1 MSHYVHPNALCE
13 SDSIG
18 AGTRVWAF
26 AHVLPGARIGR
37 DCNVCDGVFIEGD
50 VVVGD
55 RTTIKCGVQLWD
67 GVRLG
72 DDVFVGPNA
81 TFSNDL
87 FPRSRQRP
95 ERFAET
101 VVEDGA
107 SIGANATLL
116 PGVRI
121 GRGAMIGAGA
131 VVTRS
136 VPANAI
142 VVGNP
147 ARIVGY
153 VTDDDADR
161 VLAGDAG
168 QARTPRGRDGDSA
181 DGTDGAVTPASTAVA
196 GGGSSGDAGAG
207 GARMVRLPRFI
218 DLRGSLSAGEFAR
231 DLPFV
236 PTRYFLVFDVP
247 SRETRGE
254 HAHRQCHQFLV
265 CVHGSVRVLA
275 DDGLHRREFT
285 LDAPDAG
292 LHLPPMT
299 WGTQYRYSAD
309 AVLLVFASHAYDA
322 GDYIRDYD
330 EFLALAAGARG
341 A

>member
-1 MSHYVHPNALCE
+1 MTHFVHPKALCE
-13 SDSIG
+13 SDDIG
-18 AGTRVWAF
+18 AGTRIWAF

-37 DCNVCDGVFIEGD
+37 DCNVCDGVFVEGD

-55 RTTIKCGVQLWD
+55 RSTIKCGVQLWD

-72 DDVFVGPNA
+72 NDVFVGPNA
-81 TFSNDL
+81 TFSNDI

-95 ERFAET
+95 ERFAQT

-116 PGVRI
+116 PGIRI

-131 VVTRS
+131 VITRS

-153 VTDDDADR
+153 VTDA
-161 VLAGDAG
+161 
-168 QARTPRGRDGDSA
+168 
-181 DGTDGAVTPASTAVA
+181 
-196 GGGSSGDAGAG
+196 DAGAP
-207 GARMVRLPRFI
+207 GADTPVPAAPGPDARASVTSSLPDGVRLHRMPRFV
-218 DLRGSLSAGEFAR
+218 DLRGSLSVGEFDR
-231 DLPFV
+231 DLPFA
-236 PTRYFLVFDVP
+236 PARYFLVFGVP

-254 HAHRQCHQFLV
+254 HAHRECHQFLV

-275 DDGLHRREFT
+275 DDGQQRREFV
-285 LDAPDAG
+285 LDSADAG

-299 WGTQYRYSAD
+299 WGTQYQYSPD
-309 AVLLVFASHAYDA
+309 AVLLAFASHAYDA
-322 GDYIRDYD
+322 DDYIRDYD
-330 EFLALAAGARG
+330 DFLALAADHRA
-341 A
+341 